1 MGKLMLLLESAGT
14 ALGRLVSEN
23 VSGTSEGLSLENVK
37 VELKKT
43 ITLWHF
49 KQWSCSFMAFRIQV
63 GLNKSQKFM
72 D

>member
-1 MGKLMLLLESAGT
+1 MLLLESAGT

-43 ITLWHF
+43 ITL
-49 KQWSCSFMAFRIQV
+49 
-63 GLNKSQKFM
+63 
-72 D
+72 